1 MKTNA
6 RALLGLLLA
15 VLASMF
21 LSGCNESYGCRVTF
35 GASSCTPSG
44 GGIGGGGGNGGGGG
58 GSGTTPT
65 ALAYNIEETTGLV
78 NGIAYNSTVPSLAN
92 ITGLVLPTVPAAD
105 PSSELVIAQKQYL
118 YGIFPQTQALYG
130 WTIANTGLL
139 TPINGSPFSI
149 AALGGMVP
157 NSIGVNFSG
166 IAVNPDGTFLFVAD
180 ATGEDILTFQIGTG
194 GALTAGPVTSTAGGV
209 LQPWNLAIDGHGLY
223 LYATQGP
230 VGTGGQVAAYAIN
243 QSTGA
248 LTLVAAPFAFNI
260 WQLQG
265 DPTGQFMIGISGNSV
280 GITGIADNS
289 IHVFS
294 ITQSGATA
302 GALTEVSG
310 SPFTTQ
316 FSPINLAVQ
325 PNISNG
331 SFVYSFSVDATGTP
345 NPIEGYALN
354 TTAGVSFGALTAIT
368 GAPASP
374 FSGVTASP
382 WGQFDQSG
390 DNLFVYSNTGG
401 VLPLIGVVNATTGTG
416 GLTESVATL
425 PLASGGYFAV
435 TDPQ

>member
-6 RALLGLLLA
+6 RALLGLLLV

-21 LSGCNESYGCRVTF
+21 LSACKESYGCQVTF

-44 GGIGGGGGNGGGGG
+44 GGIGGGGGGTGGGGG

-65 ALAYNIEETTGLV
+65 ALAYNIEDTGFI
-78 NGIAYNSTVPSLAN
+78 NGIAYSSTVPSLAN
-92 ITGLVLPTVPAAD
+92 ITGFVLPTVPAAD
-105 PSSELVIAQKQYL
+105 PSSELVIAQKQFL
-118 YGIFPQTQALYG
+118 YGIFPNSDLLYG
-130 WTIANTGLL
+130 WTIATTGDL
-139 TPINGSPFSI
+139 TPMNGSPFTIS
-149 AALGGMVP
+149 ALGGMVP
-157 NSIGVNFSG
+157 NGIGVNFSG
-166 IAVNPDGTFLFVAD
+166 IAVNPDGTLLFVAD
-180 ATGEDILTFQIGTG
+180 AAGDDILTFQIGVG
-194 GALTAGPVTSTAGGV
+194 GALTAGPVTPTVGGV

-230 VGTGGQVAAYAIN
+230 PGNGGQVAAYSIN
-243 QSTGA
+243 QGTGA
-248 LTLVAAPFAFNI
+248 LTLVAPAFAFNI

-294 ITQSGATA
+294 ITQSGLTA
-302 GALTEVSG
+302 GALTEVTN

-354 TTAGVSFGALTAIT
+354 TTAGASFGALTAIT

-401 VLPLIGVVNATTGTG
+401 ILPLIGVLNTTAGTG

-425 PLASGGYFAV
+425 PLATGGYFAV